1 LGVNTWAALTGD
13 LRETQVIPFDGGIV
27 GTPDTGISRINTGEV
42 AIGDGTMG
50 DYSGSL
56 KLTGLTV
63 TGGVIVG
70 NSVNGVAFYGGT
82 SVDFAVTNAARN
94 ADTFLVYDNG
104 VVVTK
109 NNTLDDGSGNATFAS
124 LTVTGKLLDSTGVAG
139 TSGQILSS
147 TGTAT
152 LWKSIVLAATAAST
166 SHKWLNSYT
175 ASTGAFTESQPSVA
189 DLSDTP
195 AANTVLAGPT
205 SGAAATAAFRAL
217 VSADIPANAANT
229 SGSSASCTGNAA
241 SATVASGLTG
251 TPSISITNLTVSG
264 TTSFAAGSIALA
276 ALGSGTLSQNT
287 SGTSAGLTGTPAITV
302 GAVTAGVVTAKRYNA
317 HAGTALAASD
327 YAASSGWGTSP
338 TKTAVGGTD
347 QGATFTI
354 TAKATVSASPTI
366 TLTFH
371 DGTWTTVPVI
381 VVSRQDVVAAA
392 AAPGATVTN
401 QWVVT
406 SVSATAVVFTFNGTP
421 VANNTYGLSFIAMG
435 T

>member
-1 LGVNTWAALTGD
+1 MLNDISYNFLLKQGVQANLLGTAVYLQSGEPAFTTDTHQLWVGLGGGSGSSYVAHIPTCDSSGD
-13 LRETQVIPFDGGIV
+13 LPILDSASLQWVPSYGGAA
-27 GTPDTGISRINTGEV
+27 DTGISRLGTASL
-42 AIGDGTMG
+42 AIGNGTAG
-50 DYSGSL
+50 NYSGSL
-56 KLTGLTV
+56 KLT
-63 TGGVIVG
+63 
-70 NSVNGVAFYGGT
+70 
-82 SVDFAVTNAARN
+82 
-94 ADTFLVYDNG
+94 
-104 VVVTK
+104 
-109 NNTLDDGSGNATFAS
+109 S
-124 LTVTGKLLDSTGVAG
+124 LTVTGTLLDSTDVAG
-139 TSGQILSS
+139 TSDQILSS

-241 SATVASGLTG
+241 GLTG
-251 TPSISITNLTVSG
+251 TPSITVAGITSSSETCSG
-264 TTSFAAGSIALA
+264 LV
-276 ALGSGTLSQNT
+276 Q
-287 SGTSAGLTGTPAITV
+287 
-302 GAVTAGVVTAKRYNA
+302 AKRLSA
-317 HAGTALAASD
+317 HGGTALAASD

-338 TKTAVGGTD
+338 TKTAVVGTD

-354 TAKATVSASPTI
+354 TAKATVGASPTI

-371 DGTWTTVPVI
+371 DGTWTQTPVV

-406 SVSATAVVFTFNGTP
+406 SVSATSVVFTFNGTP